1 MKKVTMKKVTAT
13 VLAGALTATSFGIG
27 NIAMAARNNNGYNGQ
42 DAYVITGSA
51 IGGKVTT
58 GVAVSARPEKN
69 PIRDTV
75 CGGAVPAK
83 PEKNPNRDTVSG
95 GAVTAEPEKEPNKD
109 IVNEGDVTAE
119 PEKDPSKDT
128 VNEGDVTT
136 KTPNETTKPAATTK
150 PATNTKKVKVKKA
163 KKTAKNKIKVT
174 LTGTNVWKNV
184 KVSVKTSSGKT
195 VKAKIVKKTKN
206 YCVIKTTK
214 KLEKKTYVIKIKGVK
229 VKGASSY
236 ETITTKVKV
245 K

>member
-58 GVAVSARPEKN
+58 G
-69 PIRDTV
+69 
-75 CGGAVPAK
+75 GAVAAR

-119 PEKDPSKDT
+119 PEKDPNKDT